1 QIVYITIMKIKV
13 GSNRS
18 FGFVFS
24 IVFLL
29 IALWPLLNNSEI
41 RIWSLII
48 SAIFLILGFL
58 NSIILNPLNI
68 LWFKFG
74 LLLGKLISPLVMGLI
89 FFCVVTP
96 IGILMKIFMKDLLK
110 LKYNNKNSYWVDKN
124 GPKSKMSDQF

>member
-1 QIVYITIMKIKV
+1 MKIKV

-124 GPKSKMSDQF
+124 EPKSKMSDQF

>member
-1 QIVYITIMKIKV
+1 MKIKV

-41 RIWSLII
+41 RIWSLIL

-74 LLLGKLISPLVMGLI
+74 LLLGKIISPLVMGLI

>member
-1 QIVYITIMKIKV
+1 MKIKV

-18 FGFVFS
+18 FGIVFS

-58 NSIILNPLNI
+58 NSMLLNPLNI

-74 LLLGKLISPLVMGLI
+74 LLLGKVISPLVMGLI

>member
-1 QIVYITIMKIKV
+1 MKIKV

-18 FGFVFS
+18 FGIVFS

-41 RIWSLII
+41 RVWSLII
-48 SAIFLILGFL
+48 SSIFLILGFL
-58 NSIILNPLNI
+58 NSMLLNPLNI

-74 LLLGKLISPLVMGLI
+74 LLLGKVISPLVMGLI

-110 LKYNNKNSYWVDKN
+110 LKYNNKNSYWVDKK

>member
-1 QIVYITIMKIKV
+1 MKIKV

-110 LKYNNKNSYWVDKN
+110 LKYNNKNTYWVDKK
-124 GPKSKMSDQF
+124 GPKSKMSNQF

>member
-1 QIVYITIMKIKV
+1 MKIKV
-13 GSNRS
+13 GSNKS
-18 FGFVFS
+18 FGIVFS

-41 RIWSLII
+41 RVWSLII

-58 NSIILNPLNI
+58 NSMLLNPLNI

-74 LLLGKLISPLVMGLI
+74 LLLGKVISPLVMGLI

-124 GPKSKMSDQF
+124 GPKSKMNDQF

>member
-1 QIVYITIMKIKV
+1 MKMKV

-48 SAIFLILGFL
+48 SVIFLILGFL

-74 LLLGKLISPLVMGLI
+74 LLLGKVISPLVMGLI

-96 IGILMKIFMKDLLK
+96 IGILMKIFKKDMLK

>member
-1 QIVYITIMKIKV
+1 MKIKV

>member
-1 QIVYITIMKIKV
+1 MKIKV
-13 GSNRS
+13 SSNRS

-48 SAIFLILGFL
+48 SVIFLILGFL

-74 LLLGKLISPLVMGLI
+74 LLLGKVISPLVMGLI

-96 IGILMKIFMKDLLK
+96 IGILMKIFKKDLLK

>member
-1 QIVYITIMKIKV
+1 MKIKV

-41 RIWSLII
+41 RVWSLII

-58 NSIILNPLNI
+58 NSMLLNPLNI

-124 GPKSKMSDQF
+124 EPKSKMSDQF

>member
-1 QIVYITIMKIKV
+1 MKIKV

-41 RIWSLII
+41 RVWSLII

-58 NSIILNPLNI
+58 NSMLLNPLNI

-74 LLLGKLISPLVMGLI
+74 LFLGKIISPLVMGLI

-110 LKYNNKNSYWVDKN
+110 LKYNNENSYWVDKN

>member
-1 QIVYITIMKIKV
+1 MKIKV

-41 RIWSLII
+41 RVWSLII

-58 NSIILNPLNI
+58 NSMLLNPLNI

-74 LLLGKLISPLVMGLI
+74 LLLGKIISPLVMGLI

-110 LKYNNKNSYWVDKN
+110 LKFNNENSYWVDKN

>member
-1 QIVYITIMKIKV
+1 MKIKV
-13 GSNRS
+13 SSNRS

-48 SAIFLILGFL
+48 SVIFLILGYL
-58 NSIILNPLNI
+58 NSKILNPLNI

-74 LLLGKLISPLVMGLI
+74 LLLGKIISPLIMGLI

-110 LKYNNKNSYWVDKN
+110 LKYNNKNTYWVDKN

>member
-1 QIVYITIMKIKV
+1 MKIKI

-29 IALWPLLNNSEI
+29 IALWPLLYNSEV

-48 SAIFLILGFL
+48 SVIFFILGFL
-58 NSIILNPLNI
+58 NSKLLNPLNF

-74 LLLGKLISPLVMGLI
+74 LLLGKVVSPLVMGLI

-124 GPKSKMSDQF
+124 EPKSKMSDQF